1 MDNKVLPIYRND
13 IDSLRAI
20 AVLAVILF
28 HMGYLPNGYLGVD
41 VFFVISGYLITKIIY
56 AEVIENKFSIY
67 QFYLRRIRRIIPLVL
82 FTTFVALITGLFVM
96 LPDDLENLSQSVIA
110 TNFFA
115 NNILLKI
122 TTVNYWNIINDYKPL
137 MHTWS
142 LGIEEQ
148 FYLVY
153 PLLFLICNKKRVKW
167 ILPILVVLTGFSLFL
182 FFFSTNEAVKF
193 FTIPFRFFE
202 LSLGGIG
209 AIVFKEIG
217 IQSKYKLFLIIALL
231 VLLYL
236 ETNIQNHLKLIAVVL
251 VSFGILVSNYDYNK
265 WNAFILENKVMI
277 GIGKISFSLYM
288 WHQIVLAFTRYFIV
302 ETISTTNAV
311 FIGIT
316 ILILSLLSYYFIEQP
331 FRNKEKIKNTV
342 LLFLTGVGC
351 IISTALAFYIYSISG
366 ILKDVPELDI
376 IKENTKRNSNIID
389 VKRNPHI
396 SYNARIY
403 DLNKEFTSS
412 KKIKVVIYGS
422 SFARDWGNVLLE
434 SKYGN
439 QIELSYVE
447 DINYCKN
454 FEERIRQAKC
464 IFLAEKNGTN
474 RSWLDS
480 IARIYPI
487 DTSKV
492 WNVGLKNFGAN
503 NGIYYNRKN
512 NPDYC
517 SQRTKM
523 IAGILERNELLKK
536 QWGNKYIDVI
546 GSIIDKKNTIPVFTN
561 QCKFISQDCKH
572 LTKSGAT
579 YFGEIIDLK
588 LYLNP

>member
-1 MDNKVLPIYRND
+1 MDNKVFPIYRND
-13 IDSLRAI
+13 IDGLRAI

-56 AEVIENKFSIY
+56 AEAIENKFSIY
-67 QFYLRRIRRIIPLVL
+67 QFYLRRIRRIIPLML
-82 FTTFVALITGLFVM
+82 FTTLVALITGLFVM

-167 ILPILVVLTGFSLFL
+167 VLPILVILTGFSLLL
-182 FFFSTNEAVKF
+182 FVISTNEAAKF

-209 AIVFKEIG
+209 AIVFKEKG
-217 IQSKYKLFLIIALL
+217 INSNYKLFLIIALL

-236 ETNIQNHLKLIAVVL
+236 ETHIPNHLKLIAVVII
-251 VSFGILVSNYDYNK
+251 SFGILVSNYDYNK

-288 WHQIVLAFTRYFIV
+288 WHQIVLAFSRYFIL
-302 ETISTTNAV
+302 ETISITNAV
-311 FIGIT
+311 FIGVT
-316 ILILSLLSYYFIEQP
+316 ILVLSLLSYFFIEQP

-342 LLFLTGVGC
+342 LLFSTGVGL
-351 IISTALAFYIYSISG
+351 IISTAIAFYIYSISG

-376 IKENTKRNSNIID
+376 VKDNTQKNSNVIN

-396 SYNARIY
+396 KYNARIY
-403 DLNKEFTSS
+403 DFNNEFTNTPTT
-412 KKIKVVIYGS
+412 KVLVIGA

-480 IARIYPI
+480 IARIYKI

-523 IAGILERNELLKK
+523 ITGILERNELLKK
-536 QWGNKYIDVI
+536 QWKNKYIDVM

-572 LTKSGAT
+572 FTKSGAT

-588 LYLNP
+588 PYLNP